1 MYGRLNSEKEER
13 KFTCLMTY
21 SVIADGSYEKLKRL
35 SKDRRRQSGDLKPAE
50 KQNTAEDGAENL
62 KCQLPQPGR

>member
-1 MYGRLNSEKEER
+1 
-13 KFTCLMTY
+13 MTY